1 MGEGL
6 ELRAESVRH
15 ASLVLQP
22 IGPPSSP
29 ALAPPEYRGRREP
42 EKRPRWLLAPL
53 SRERWRAEASQ
64 GRGRGVGVG
73 VEGRVGSI
81 CKPCFVANL
90 VRNFLGSLDGVFGTS
105 LKTAAFQIA
114 AWEILYETATTTTLR
129 TDTGTFQITNNSD
142 VRSLENTWPTGL
154 NPSTHYIL
162 SGYELRFLHDA
173 IGQDQFM
180 FIPAPVPEP
189 TALAVWASFAL
200 GLAGTAVRRR
210 RRDMPGHGPA

>member
-1 MGEGL
+1 M
-6 ELRAESVRH
+6 
-15 ASLVLQP
+15 
-22 IGPPSSP
+22 
-29 ALAPPEYRGRREP
+29 
-42 EKRPRWLLAPL
+42 
-53 SRERWRAEASQ
+53 
-64 GRGRGVGVG
+64 
-73 VEGRVGSI
+73 
-81 CKPCFVANL
+81 
-90 VRNFLGSLDGVFGTS
+90 DGVFGTS

-173 IGQDQFM
+173 IGQDRFM

-200 GLAGTAVRRR
+200 GLAGTAVPRRR
-210 RRDMPGHGPA
+210 RSMPGQGLAWGES